1 MLDIHGKV
9 CYDAVMGKTS
19 SQVKNRWA
27 AKAYDRIVV
36 FFPKGYKAIVARHAE
51 RCGKSMN
58 GFITDLVRRE
68 IDRKEGNEGVR

>member
-1 MLDIHGKV
+1 MLDIHGRV
-9 CYDAVMGKTS
+9 CYHAVMGKTS

-68 IDRKEGNEGVR
+68 IDGKEGGDDV